1 MDFRETL
8 TAFAERQLTTPELMR
23 AFNRA
28 LADAPGQNEQWRM
41 EIETFRRDS
50 GLPLVVYEA
59 LSARLNE
66 ATVMVHHDDADE
78 VATLIDAEAT
88 LRYEMKFAAEPAHPA
103 PATVDATVLVTQ
115 QALPTEGREGID
127 TRLQEQLAPGMT
139 VKGRFILEE
148 VLGFGGM
155 GIVFRARDLRKVEAQ
170 DRTPHIAIKVLG
182 RDFKQHPDSLKALQ
196 REAKKAQTLA
206 HPNIVSVYDFDRD
219 GHTIFMT
226 MELLEGQSLDKV
238 IVANKP
244 GGLPMQAA
252 LPLIEGIAQALAYA
266 HKKNIIHS
274 DLKPGNVYLTKDKV
288 AKVLDFGIARTQR
301 DTESSAVEVDSF
313 DAGTLGGL
321 SPTYASCEMIEGLEP
336 DPRDDIYA
344 LGCMAYELL
353 SGHHPFDRKSAVVAR
368 DAGMQVAAI
377 PGLTRRQGSA
387 LRKALAFKREERTA
401 DALTFA
407 AELTPR
413 KFLWAP
419 AVAGMLLAAGVF
431 GGWTYYSG
439 QNEQLMEDLGDEWA
453 RLTPAALTPNQE
465 AKVRDLLEV
474 GGLYVTM
481 GQYATPPG
489 DNAFDAYR
497 KVLEIDPRNEVAR
510 DGVRKIADYYEGQA
524 RLALDRRDYVQTKIM
539 IDLGLYV
546 RPAHKMLR
554 EMQDELHNRPDG
566 RQ

>member
-1 MDFRETL
+1 MI
-8 TAFAERQLTTPELMR
+8 RQG
-23 AFNRA
+23 
-28 LADAPGQNEQWRM
+28 DANAVT
-41 EIETFRRDS
+41 I
-50 GLPLVVYEA
+50 A
-59 LSARLNE
+59 
-66 ATVMVHHDDADE
+66 
-78 VATLIDAEAT
+78 IDAEST
-88 LRYEMKFAAEPAHPA
+88 VLYGMKPTAEPARYA
-103 PATVDATVLVTQ
+103 PATATPDATVLVTQ
-115 QALPTEGREGID
+115 QVLPAEGRGDID
-127 TRLQEQLAPGMT
+127 TRLQEQLVPGMT

-148 VLGFGGM
+148 VLGVGGM
-155 GIVFRARDLRKVEAQ
+155 GVVFRARDLRKEEAQ

-226 MELLEGQSLDKV
+226 MELLEGQGLDKV
-238 IVANKP
+238 IAANKP
-244 GGLPMQAA
+244 GGLSMHAA

-288 AKVLDFGIARTQR
+288 AKVLDFGIARARR
-301 DTESSAVEVDSF
+301 DGEAGAVEADHF
-313 DAGTLGGL
+313 DAGTLGAL

-344 LGCMAYELL
+344 LGCIAYELL

-368 DAGMQVAAI
+368 DAGMQVATI

-387 LRKALAFKREERTA
+387 LRKALAFKREERTT
-401 DALTFA
+401 DVLTFA

-413 KFLWAP
+413 KFPWAQ
-419 AVAGMLLAAGVF
+419 AVAGVILAAGVL
-431 GGWTYYSG
+431 GGWAYYSS
-439 QNEQLMEDLGDEWA
+439 QNARLMEDLGDEWGS
-453 RLTPAALTPNQE
+453 LTSAALTAEQE
-465 AKVRDLLEV
+465 IKVRELLEV
-474 GGLYVTM
+474 GGLYVAM
-481 GQYATPPG
+481 GQYAAPPG

-510 DGVRKIADYYEGQA
+510 DAVRKIADYYEGEA
-524 RLALDRRDYVQTKIM
+524 RIALDRSDYVQAKTM
-539 IDLGLYV
+539 IELGLYA
-546 RPAHKMLR
+546 RPAHKVLR
-554 EMQDELHNRPDG
+554 ELQEELRNRQDG